1 MKQHR
6 KRGDLVPLYIRL
18 PKELY
23 DWVTDICQQTDES
36 KSACVTRLL
45 TSVKN
50 IQKNLPE
57 S

>member
-18 PKELY
+18 PTELY